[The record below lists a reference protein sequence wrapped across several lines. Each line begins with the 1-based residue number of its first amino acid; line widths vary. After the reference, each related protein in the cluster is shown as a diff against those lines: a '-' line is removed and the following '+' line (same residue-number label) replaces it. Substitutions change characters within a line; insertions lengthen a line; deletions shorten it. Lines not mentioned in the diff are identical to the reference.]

1 MKPWAKWTARTVLLT
16 TGFAAAGGGLPG
28 VAFAGTGGTHTGNA
42 SVLSGNEVNA
52 PVSIPVNICGNAA
65 AILGVATA
73 GCEGGAE
80 VVGVTNHHSSGSRTH
95 GPSIGNVSVG
105 HGNIVKLPV
114 EIAANGCGN
123 SVGNATAR
131 CRGTVIVP
139 VSGWPADGT
148 EPHRASLS
156 AGNLS
161 VGSGNGV
168 QAPVSAPVD
177 VCGNA
182 AAVLGDS
189 SAGCVGGAT
198 VGGHASHSY
207 GRAPKPA
214 PKAKGCACRPSKTQ
228 LAGVGVL
235 PGVAT
240 IPGLGDVAGLSPLNG
255 LTHGSALI
263 PVSTLS
269 AYQEK
274 ALPGTAGMAGMAG
287 PAGGDMGSNSFAT
300 LAIGALMAGAAAL
313 KLASRRPRGR
323 KGAKARA
330 GGVSA

>member
-1 MKPWAKWTARTVLLT
+1 MKPWAKWTANTVLLT

-52 PVSIPVNICGNAA
+52 PVSIPVNVCGNAA
-65 AILGVATA
+65 AILGIATA
-73 GCEGGAE
+73 GCAGGAE
-80 VVGVTNHHSSGSRTH
+80 VAGAADHHSAGSRTH
-95 GPSIGNVSVG
+95 GPSIANVSVG
-105 HGNIVKLPV
+105 HDNVVKLPV

-123 SVGNATAR
+123 SVGNATAH
-131 CRGTVIVP
+131 CRGIVTVP
-139 VSGWPADGT
+139 AGGWRARGT

-161 VGSGNGV
+161 VGSGNDV
-168 QAPVSAPVD
+168 QAPVSAPVN

-189 SAGCVGGAT
+189 SAGCIGGAT
-198 VGGHASHSY
+198 VSGHASHTY
-207 GRAPKPA
+207 GRATKTPA
-214 PKAKGCACRPSKTQ
+214 NGKSCACRPSKTQ
-228 LAGVGVL
+228 LAGLGAL

-240 IPGLGDVAGLSPLNG
+240 VPGLGDVAGLSPLNG
-255 LTHGSALI
+255 LTGGSALI
-263 PVSTLS
+263 PVNTLS

-274 ALPGTAGMAGMAG
+274 AFPGAAGEGMS
-287 PAGGDMGSNSFAT
+287 SNSFAA
-300 LAIGALMAGAAAL
+300 LAIGALLAGAAAL

-323 KGAKARA
+323 KGAKART
-330 GGVSA
+330 GEVSV